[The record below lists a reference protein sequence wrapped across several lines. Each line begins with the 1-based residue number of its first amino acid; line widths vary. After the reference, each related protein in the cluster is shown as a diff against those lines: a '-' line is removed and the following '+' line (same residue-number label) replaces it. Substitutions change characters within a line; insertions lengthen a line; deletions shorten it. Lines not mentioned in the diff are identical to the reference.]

1 MEELKREI
9 LNLREELR
17 EVKLLQQLIL
27 EKLPSKLPPS
37 TAVEFSIAGVR
48 TRSSSPT
55 LNDVSVLPYEGDQFS
70 ITGNVSEAKDKHHS
84 IQRAFLAKESPS
96 MLNMG
101 SSYNLSP
108 IESFIYFE
116 KVISKAMSTWELKED
131 PKSAFRI
138 KNCMWQECFDLFS
151 QVMTNDVDAVIDL
164 QFRANRGDLSA
175 IAYLMILCG
184 CGIGGVSYNPS
195 QAKEMAIKI
204 LPLLNAYDSS
214 LSSVNNFVAMETGIT
229 DIVNPADL
237 PHAYFVL
244 AQCYE
249 RGWGLPASDDP
260 MELHNRLTQ
269 SVKYLRA
276 AARRG
281 HAGAQNHLGYLYE
294 LGWFVSSS
302 SKMLVPIGETVISM
316 DETFDN
322 NSDVL
327 VPQVPS
333 EAIRWYTLSADQ
345 GYVVAFHNLG
355 NCSETEGNH
364 LQSLRYYQMAA
375 ERGYLP
381 SIAQL
386 RK

>member
-55 LNDVSVLPYEGDQFS
+55 LNDVSFLPYEGDQFS

-138 KNCMWQECFDLFS
+138 KVRIL
-151 QVMTNDVDAVIDL
+151 TNND
-164 QFRANRGDLSA
+164 
-175 IAYLMILCG
+175 
-184 CGIGGVSYNPS
+184 
-195 QAKEMAIKI
+195 KE
-204 LPLLNAYDSS
+204 
-214 LSSVNNFVAMETGIT
+214 
-229 DIVNPADL
+229 
-237 PHAYFVL
+237 VL
-244 AQCYE
+244 
-249 RGWGLPASDDP
+249 
-260 MELHNRLTQ
+260 T
-269 SVKYLRA
+269 YLR
-276 AARRG
+276 RR
-281 HAGAQNHLGYLYE
+281 
-294 LGWFVSSS
+294 
-302 SKMLVPIGETVISM
+302 
-316 DETFDN
+316 
-322 NSDVL
+322 
-327 VPQVPS
+327 
-333 EAIRWYTLSADQ
+333 R
-345 GYVVAFHNLG
+345 
-355 NCSETEGNH
+355 
-364 LQSLRYYQMAA
+364 
-375 ERGYLP
+375 
-381 SIAQL
+381 
-386 RK
+386 